1 MATPY
6 EDRLLPAPRP
16 NPGDEPFFEAAV
28 QRLLLIKHCP
38 DCGRPHWYPRAVCP
52 FCLSDRLEWCQ
63 AAGGGVIHTFSV
75 TRRAGPPPYAIAYV
89 MLDEGVAM
97 MTNIVDCD
105 LDALRIGQR
114 VRLVFKPTQDGGPP
128 VPCFVPA

>member
-1 MATPY
+1 MGTLY
-6 EDRLLPAPRP
+6 EDRLLPAPRS
-16 NPGDEPFFEAAV
+16 NPGDETFFEAAA
-28 QRLLLIKHCP
+28 QGRLLIKHCP
-38 DCGRPHWYPRAVCP
+38 DCARPHWYPRAVCP
-52 FCLSDRLEWCQ
+52 FCLSDRVEWRE
-63 AAGGGVIHTFSV
+63 AAGGGAIHTFSV

-97 MTNIVDCD
+97 MTNIVDYD

-128 VPCFVPA
+128 VPCFAPA